1 MGRQSNRLTALEITR
16 KKRPGLYADGGGLCL
31 QVQPGADKDSSPTK
45 AWIFRYMLAGRPHKM
60 GMGPVALVPLAE
72 ARDKALAYRRQ
83 LLAGVD
89 PLAARAAERA
99 NAAAEALRSITF
111 RQCADRYMA
120 ANRAGWKNDKHA
132 AQWDS
137 TIATYV
143 NPVIGDLSVQA
154 IDTTAVMRVLEQEAG
169 KPPRP
174 FWQARPDS
182 AGRVRGRIE
191 AILNWASARGY
202 RTGDNPAR
210 WRGHIDRLVPA
221 LSKLRKVDH
230 HAALPYQQLP
240 AFLTA
245 LRSRD
250 GVAARALEFT
260 ILTAARTGEVIGARR
275 PEFDDD
281 ARMWIIPGSRMK
293 SGREHRVP
301 LSDRALEILSTMPS
315 EGEFVFPGR
324 RSGSALSNMAML
336 ETLKQM
342 GRGDLTTHGFRSTF
356 RDWAAEM
363 TAYPHEL
370 QEMALAHVVSDKVE
384 AAYRRGDMLEKRRR
398 LMADWSAYCASAPRQ
413 SRRVVPIRARRK

>member
-1 MGRQSNRLTALEITR
+1 MGRQSNRLTAVEVAR

-31 QVQPGADKDSSPTK
+31 QVQPGANNSSPTK
-45 AWIFRYMLAGRPHKM
+45 AWIFRYMLAGHPHKM

-72 ARDKALAYRRQ
+72 ARDKALAYRRL

-99 NAAAEALRSITF
+99 NAAAEALRSVTF
-111 RQCADRYMA
+111 RQCAERYMA

-143 NPVIGDLSVQA
+143 NPVIGDLPVQA
-154 IDTTAVMRVLEQEAG
+154 IDTTAVMSVLEQEAG

-191 AILNWASARGY
+191 TILNWASARGY

-210 WRGHIDRLVPA
+210 WRGHIDRLLPA
-221 LSKLRKVDH
+221 LSKLRKVEH
-230 HAALPYQQLP
+230 HAALPYLELP
-240 AFLTA
+240 AFLTT
-245 LRSRD
+245 LRARD

-275 PEFDDD
+275 AEFNDDE
-281 ARMWIIPGSRMK
+281 RMWIIPGTRMK

-301 LSDRALEILSTMPS
+301 LSDRAVKILATLPS

-324 RSGSALSNMAML
+324 QPGSALSNMAML

-398 LMADWSAYCASAPRQ
+398 LMADWAGYCTSTPRQ
-413 SRRVVPIRARRK
+413 GRRVIPIRAGR

>member
-1 MGRQSNRLTALEITR
+1 MRTAAAFACKCSLAR
-16 KKRPGLYADGGGLCL
+16 
-31 QVQPGADKDSSPTK
+31 DKNSSPTK

-99 NAAAEALRSITF
+99 NAAAEALRSVTF
-111 RQCADRYMA
+111 RQCAERYMA

-143 NPVIGDLSVQA
+143 NAVIGDLSVQA

-191 AILNWASARGY
+191 TILNWASARGY

-210 WRGHIDRLVPA
+210 WRGHIDRLLPA
-221 LSKLRKVDH
+221 LIETAKVEH
-230 HAALPYQQLP
+230 HAALP
-240 AFLTA
+240 T
-245 LRSRD
+245 RNCRHS
-250 GVAARALEFT
+250 
-260 ILTAARTGEVIGARR
+260 
-275 PEFDDD
+275 
-281 ARMWIIPGSRMK
+281 
-293 SGREHRVP
+293 
-301 LSDRALEILSTMPS
+301 
-315 EGEFVFPGR
+315 
-324 RSGSALSNMAML
+324 
-336 ETLKQM
+336 
-342 GRGDLTTHGFRSTF
+342 
-356 RDWAAEM
+356 
-363 TAYPHEL
+363 
-370 QEMALAHVVSDKVE
+370 
-384 AAYRRGDMLEKRRR
+384 
-398 LMADWSAYCASAPRQ
+398 
-413 SRRVVPIRARRK
+413 

>member
-1 MGRQSNRLTALEITR
+1 
-16 KKRPGLYADGGGLCL
+16 
-31 QVQPGADKDSSPTK
+31 
-45 AWIFRYMLAGRPHKM
+45 MLAGRPHKM

-99 NAAAEALRSITF
+99 NAAAEALRSVTF
-111 RQCADRYMA
+111 RQCAERYMA
-120 ANRAGWKNDKHA
+120 ANRAGWKNPKHA

-143 NPVIGDLSVQA
+143 DPVIGDLPVQA

-169 KPPRP
+169 KPPTP
-174 FWQARPDS
+174 FWQARPDT

-191 AILNWASARGY
+191 TVLNWAAARGY

-210 WRGHIDRLVPA
+210 WRGHIDRLLPA
-221 LSKLRKVDH
+221 LSKLRKVEH
-230 HAALPYQQLP
+230 HAALPYQELP
-240 AFLTA
+240 AFLAT
-245 LRSRD
+245 LRARD

-260 ILTAARTGEVIGARR
+260 ILTATRTGEVIGARR
-275 PEFDDD
+275 AEFDDD
-281 ARMWIIPGSRMK
+281 ARMWIIPGIRMK

-301 LSDRALEILSTMPS
+301 LSDRAIEILANMPS

-324 RSGSALSNMAML
+324 QPGSVLSNMAML

-398 LMADWSAYCASAPRQ
+398 LMADWAQYCAT
-413 SRRVVPIRARRK
+413 PIKPARSNVTSIRRKAP